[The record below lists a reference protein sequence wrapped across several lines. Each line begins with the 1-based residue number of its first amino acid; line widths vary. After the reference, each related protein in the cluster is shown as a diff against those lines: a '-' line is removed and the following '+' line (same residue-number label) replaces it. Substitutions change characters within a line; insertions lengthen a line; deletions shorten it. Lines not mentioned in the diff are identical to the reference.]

1 MKAAAAERKASQKQE
16 DLDKAL
22 AEAIA
27 KLPGDER
34 QMAET
39 IDTIVRQHA
48 PMLASKTYYGM
59 PGWARDGKVCV
70 FMQPASKFKVRYCT
84 IGFDPISNLD
94 DGDMW
99 PTSFAILK
107 IGPAEETQD
116 HRPGEEGRVVEADRA
131 RSASALR
138 RCQRPNPRFGRSVA
152 SSSRRSRMFGDA
164 TTGRAYRTIVP
175 LAVRCRSGVAI
186 AAPEQSV
193 GVRGCKLGL
202 SDPLWNADPV
212 LGQIESAHSG

>member
-1 MKAAAAERKASQKQE
+1 MTSIVQGDIHTTVELIDSGLDRANLYPPLAAAAAPHVA
-16 DLDKAL
+16 DKAL

-27 KLPGDER
+27 KLPDDER
-34 QMAET
+34 KMAEK
-39 IDTIVRQHA
+39 IDAIVRKHA

-107 IGPAEETQD
+107 IGPAEERKIT
-116 HRPGEEGRVVEADRA
+116 
-131 RSASALR
+131 AL
-138 RCQRPNPRFGRSVA
+138 VKK
-152 SSSRRSRMFGDA
+152 
-164 TTGRAYRTIVP
+164 
-175 LAVRCRSGVAI
+175 AVS
-186 AAPEQSV
+186 
-193 GVRGCKLGL
+193 
-202 SDPLWNADPV
+202 
-212 LGQIESAHSG
+212 